1 MGFLKSESGEP
12 QGPYVSAYDGN
23 RPFMERQIDASLFED
38 NDGSVYFVW
47 QGRFLRKLNEAM
59 DGFDSEIVELKTV
72 DDEQVGYEGIFMTR
86 VGDWY
91 MVLAAEWNGG
101 QNRTCGTYDMMY
113 SVSRELTGP
122 YSRRRVGVPHGGH
135 STMFRD
141 KLGNWNLAIFGN
153 DRSAPF
159 RARPGVIPL
168 KIRDT
173 GDDLLVEPALG

>member
-1 MGFLKSESGEP
+1 
-12 QGPYVSAYDGN
+12 
-23 RPFMERQIDASLFED
+23 
-38 NDGSVYFVW
+38 
-47 QGRFLRKLNEAM
+47 
-59 DGFDSEIVELKTV
+59 
-72 DDEQVGYEGIFMTR
+72 MTR

-91 MVLAAEWNGG
+91 IVLAAEWNGG

-135 STMFRD
+135 STMFQD
-141 KLGNWNLAIFGN
+141 KQGNWNLAIFGN
-153 DRSAPF
+153 NRSAPF
-159 RARPGVIPL
+159 RARPGVVPL